1 MSSNYNAMLIV
12 ILHIFAYFAFLFI
25 SAFFNYMRKN
35 INEEYEIVLSQYM
48 LLDTKTAT
56 SCP

>member
-1 MSSNYNAMLIV
+1 
-12 ILHIFAYFAFLFI
+12 
-25 SAFFNYMRKN
+25 MRKN

-48 LLDTKTAT
+48 LLDTKTET